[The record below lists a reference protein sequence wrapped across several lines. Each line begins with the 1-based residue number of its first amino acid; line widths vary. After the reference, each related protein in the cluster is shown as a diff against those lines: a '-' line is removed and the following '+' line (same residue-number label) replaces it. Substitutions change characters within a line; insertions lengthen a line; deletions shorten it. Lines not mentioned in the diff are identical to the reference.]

1 MTELEKAV
9 AWLEHWKM
17 VKECDARSYPHRTEH
32 AEAANHCRVLL
43 DALRWVPCAE
53 RMPTEDDADEKGNVL
68 CFWTDGAIETYQ
80 ARWVEEWNSDRNH
93 KDKITHWRPLPAPPE
108 SEG

>member
-1 MTELEKAV
+1 MTDLQRAV
-9 AWLEHWKM
+9 AWLEN
-17 VKECDARSYPHRTEH
+17 TEATNRAKIGLGTYYEH
-32 AEAANHCRVLL
+32 AANHCRVLL
-43 DALRWVPCAE
+43 DALRWIPCAE

-93 KDKITHWRPLPAPPE
+93 KDKITHWRPLPPKPE
-108 SEG
+108 GE